1 MLICTYGI
9 TRFSQ
14 FRGLF
19 TSFIKNFLT
28 GFAAIGILV
37 ILAMIFI
44 SLICM
49 DYHFVIHEAIIRY
62 AIGMCIVGGL
72 AYLATDGR

>member
-1 MLICTYGI
+1 MRY
-9 TRFSQ
+9 
-14 FRGLF
+14 
-19 TSFIKNFLT
+19 IKNFFT

-44 SLICM
+44 SFIFM
-49 DYHFVIHEAIIRY
+49 DYHIVLHEAIIRY